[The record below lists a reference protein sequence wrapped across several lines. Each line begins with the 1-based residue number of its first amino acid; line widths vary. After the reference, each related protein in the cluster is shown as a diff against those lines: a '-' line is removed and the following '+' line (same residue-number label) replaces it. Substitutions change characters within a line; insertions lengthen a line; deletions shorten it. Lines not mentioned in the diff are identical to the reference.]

1 MPAPQIVARMYDCL
15 LYLLPQVA
23 KFPRSERYL
32 LGERLEQA
40 CFAVFDLLLAACYT
54 KEKLPILLNASI
66 TFEQARYCVR
76 LCKDLRL
83 ISLHRYEVLSK
94 MMNEVGVQL
103 GGWIRQQRGRD
114 AKAQAPL

>member
-15 LYLLPQVA
+15 IYLLPQVA
-23 KFPRSERYL
+23 KFPRTDRYL

-40 CFAVFDLLLAACYT
+40 FFAVFDLLLAACYT
-54 KEKLPILLNASI
+54 KEKMQLLQNASI
-66 TFEQARYCVR
+66 TLEQARYYVR
-76 LCKDLRL
+76 LCKDLRF
-83 ISLHRYEVLSK
+83 ISLQRYEVLSK

-103 GGWIRQQRGRD
+103 GGWIRQQRVRD